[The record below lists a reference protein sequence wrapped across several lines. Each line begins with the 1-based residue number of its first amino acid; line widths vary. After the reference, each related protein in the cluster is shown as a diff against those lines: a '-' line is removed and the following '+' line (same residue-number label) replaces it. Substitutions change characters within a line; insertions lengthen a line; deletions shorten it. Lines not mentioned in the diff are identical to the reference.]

1 MQQTMNHTFSPEE
14 PFDPMQRRL
23 QLERRR
29 TAEELAAFETFTKR
43 VEDVPTNRVA
53 PTFGPSVLTN
63 QSQGGGLELIGKAY
77 CSTIMDVA
85 HFGEEYGNEYA
96 EDVIEEFGST
106 AAAALLENG
115 SLTAQTKRLILDA
128 AADSRASRTALL
140 DIIDVETESVRVAAT
155 NLRPIAD
162 ELATIAD
169 VAFQNESFG
178 ALDGYRA
185 RMDVLADQV
194 VSAAERRQADL
205 HDHRTRTAFSR
216 NVVGL
221 PCYLYQGFEP
231 TFPILSFIASLGDQ
245 INTIQQDIAQAV
257 SRYETEYNPSS
268 SCEIDTRRRTES

>member
-63 QSQGGGLELIGKAY
+63 QSQGGGLELIRKAY

-85 HFGEEYGNEYA
+85 HFDEEYGNEYA

>member
-1 MQQTMNHTFSPEE
+1 MDHTSSPEE
-14 PFDPMQRRL
+14 PFDALQRRL

-29 TAEELAAFETFTKR
+29 TADELAAFETFVKR

-63 QSQGGGLELIGKAY
+63 QSPAGGLESVRKAY

-85 HFGEEYGNEYA
+85 HYDEEYGNEYA

-115 SLTAQTKRLILDA
+115 SLTAQTKRLILEA

-140 DIIDVETESVRVAAT
+140 DLIGAEIESVRVAAT
-155 NLRPIAD
+155 HLRPIGD
-162 ELATIAD
+162 ELATIVD

-194 VSAAERRQADL
+194 VSAAERRQTDL
-205 HDHRTRTAFSR
+205 HDHRTRTAFSG
-216 NVVGL
+216 NVVDL

-245 INTIQQDIAQAV
+245 INAIQQDIAQAV
-257 SRYETEYNPSS
+257 SRYETEYDPSF
-268 SCEIDTRRRTES
+268 SCGVDTRRRTES